1 MDHDYGQCTR
11 LGSGPSHSP
20 ALIQLRV
27 GCLPPVHHLRC
38 QRLGQRVHPALV
50 GREHAH
56 SGEAGPRRATG
67 VAAIL
72 RSIDMIVSPILS
84 VAVYVPFGLIN
95 VFVIDF
101 ATFGNSIIV
110 LALSIVPQ
118 ILHLPEV
125 AAASILSAFRC
136 GVRCLAG
143 RRMFICPNFSE
154 AASMLLTLADTTGPV
169 IF

>member
-1 MDHDYGQCTR
+1 
-11 LGSGPSHSP
+11 
-20 ALIQLRV
+20 
-27 GCLPPVHHLRC
+27 
-38 QRLGQRVHPALV
+38 
-50 GREHAH
+50 
-56 SGEAGPRRATG
+56 
-67 VAAIL
+67 
-72 RSIDMIVSPILS
+72 MIVSPILS

-118 ILHLPEV
+118 TLYLPEV
-125 AAASILSAFRC
+125 AAASILSAFRF

-143 RRMFICPNFSE
+143 RRLFIRPNFSD
-154 AASMLLTLADTTGPV
+154 AASMLLLLRIGYRLADTTGPV